1 MGMPWDDFF
10 SVMLVGCL
18 SGALGTGASLALPAM
33 FALGM
38 PAATALLAFKLP
50 LAVADIAAA
59 ACLRYR
65 GLSPNGE
72 LVPQLAMAA
81 ATAAGAVS
89 MLFGSPW
96 SLPCAL
102 CVVLLLPICARRG
115 SSAVSLVALGSWI
128 GVCGV
133 GAGLALLAFGR
144 REGDS
149 LLEAT
154 ARARA
159 LGAAANLAA
168 VAVIAMHANVPWTE
182 VLNLTLALAVGSGL
196 GACLA
201 AQLGRTGINARRHL
215 RSIPLGSMSIGRK

>member
-1 MGMPWDDFF
+1 MPWDDCFRVF
-10 SVMLVGCL
+10 LVGCL
-18 SGALGTGASLALPAM
+18 SGALGMGASLALPAM

-50 LAVADIAAA
+50 LAVADLAAA
-59 ACLRYR
+59 ACLGHR
-65 GLSPNGE
+65 GLSPSGG
-72 LVPQLAMAA
+72 LAAQLAMAA
-81 ATAAGAVS
+81 AAAAGAVS

-102 CVVLLLPICARRG
+102 CVVLLLPACARRG
-115 SSAVSLVALGSWI
+115 SSAVSLAALGSWI

-133 GAGLALLAFGR
+133 GAGMALLAFGR

-149 LLEAT
+149 MLEAT

-201 AQLGRTGINARRHL
+201 AWIGSAAINAPRHL
-215 RSIPLGSMSIGRK
+215 